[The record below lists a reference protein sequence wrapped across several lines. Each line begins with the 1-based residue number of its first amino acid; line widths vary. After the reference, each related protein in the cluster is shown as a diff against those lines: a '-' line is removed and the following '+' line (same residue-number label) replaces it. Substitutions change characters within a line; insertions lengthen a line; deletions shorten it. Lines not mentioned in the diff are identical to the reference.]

1 MQPETKHVRI
11 MTATALKVKSTPM
24 GPYIGL
30 MEGMSREQKQI
41 VVMFLTESMAENEKP
56 RTMRQVPASFKK
68 LRGMV
73 SITDEEI
80 AQDEHLAHI
89 MAR

>member
-1 MQPETKHVRI
+1 MTVLAQRVMETPI
-11 MTATALKVKSTPM
+11 A
-24 GPYIGL
+24 PYLGL
-30 MEGMSREQKQI
+30 LQAMSREDKRI
-41 VVMFLTESMAENEKP
+41 VVLLLMETLEEPKAV
-56 RTMRQVPASFKK
+56 RQVPASFKR

-89 MAR
+89 MER

>member
-1 MQPETKHVRI
+1 
-11 MTATALKVKSTPM
+11 M

-56 RTMRQVPASFKK
+56 RTMGQVPASFKK

>member
-1 MQPETKHVRI
+1 MQAETKHVRI

-56 RTMRQVPASFKK
+56 RTMRQVPASVKT

-80 AQDEHLAHI
+80 AQVEHLAHI

>member
-1 MQPETKHVRI
+1 MTVLAQRVMETPI
-11 MTATALKVKSTPM
+11 A
-24 GPYIGL
+24 PYLGL
-30 MEGMSREQKQI
+30 LQAMSREDKRI
-41 VVMFLTESMAENEKP
+41 VVLFLMEAMEEPKAE
-56 RTMRQVPASFKK
+56 RQVPASFKK

-89 MAR
+89 MER

>member
-1 MQPETKHVRI
+1 MTVLAQRVMETPL
-11 MTATALKVKSTPM
+11 A
-24 GPYIGL
+24 PYFGL
-30 MEGMSREQKQI
+30 LQAMSREDKRI
-41 VVMFLTESMAENEKP
+41 VVLFLMEALEEPKTV
-56 RTMRQVPASFKK
+56 RQVPASFKK

-89 MAR
+89 MER